1 MEELERLALE
11 IRGIIYDE
19 FPEEY
24 DYYIGEL
31 ISSPEGVFSV
41 AEEICKKYWED

>member
-1 MEELERLALE
+1 MDDLERLALE

-19 FPEEY
+19 FPKEY

-31 ISSPEGVFSV
+31 ISSPEGVFRV
-41 AEEICKKYWED
+41 AAELCDKYKED